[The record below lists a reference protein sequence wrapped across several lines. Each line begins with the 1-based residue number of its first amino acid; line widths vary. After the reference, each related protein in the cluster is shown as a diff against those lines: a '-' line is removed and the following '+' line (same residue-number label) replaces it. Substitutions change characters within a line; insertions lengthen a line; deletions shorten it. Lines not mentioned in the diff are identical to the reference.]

1 MIDKPAE
8 ATTMD
13 WGLGHYEI
21 TAQKLLPAARVLVA
35 AAAVRPGER
44 VVDVGSGTGNAA
56 LLAAAAGAHVTAVDP
71 TPRLLALASAAA
83 QREGLDVTCEAG
95 DAAAIASPDASFDCL
110 LSNFGLIFAPDP
122 DAAVAEIA
130 RVLRANGRAAFTAWI
145 PGGAVG
151 ALAAVAEELVRA
163 ALGAPPASPRFA
175 WHDESVV
182 KELFARHG
190 MNAAVEGVH
199 ELVVSAT
206 SPQAH
211 LDSER
216 GSHPMG
222 VATFEVLERSGQVDE
237 GYDRMLKV
245 LNDHNEDPYAFR
257 STSRYAVIIARPI

>member
-21 TAQKLLPAARVLVA
+21 TAQKLLPAAKVLVA

-83 QREGLDVTCEAG
+83 QREGLDVTYEAG
-95 DAAAIASPDASFDCL
+95 EAAAIPSPDASFDCL
-110 LSNFGLIFAPDP
+110 LSNFALIFAPDP

-130 RVLRANGRAAFTAWI
+130 RVLRADGRAAFTAWI

-151 ALAAVAEELVRA
+151 ALAAAAEELVRE
-163 ALGAPPASPRFA
+163 ALVWERRPPLPVS
-175 WHDESVV
+175 
-182 KELFARHG
+182 HG
-190 MNAAVEGVH
+190 TTN
-199 ELVVSAT
+199 
-206 SPQAH
+206 PW
-211 LDSER
+211 
-216 GSHPMG
+216 
-222 VATFEVLERSGQVDE
+222 
-237 GYDRMLKV
+237 
-245 LNDHNEDPYAFR
+245 
-257 STSRYAVIIARPI
+257 